1 MNNQLDSHM
10 SENSEDAIASALR
23 TIATEAAGLAA
34 IEQALQAELA
44 GPFAEAVRKIV
55 SSKGR
60 LIITGVGKSGHVGSK
75 LAASFSSTGTP
86 AYFVHAAE
94 ASHGDLGMIGQN
106 DVILALSWS
115 GETAELK
122 SIVSFSRR
130 FGIPLIALTSGETS
144 ALGLAA
150 DIVLLLPKAAEACPH
165 GLAPTTST
173 LMQLALGDALAI
185 ALLEARGFT
194 PTDFKKYHPGGSLGA
209 SLTYV
214 REIMHKGDRMPVVS
228 IGTPL
233 PEAMRVKSQKGFG
246 CVIITGS
253 NGDIAGIVT
262 DGDLS
267 RNLHRNLSELRV
279 DDIMS
284 HSPKTIEQGT
294 LATAA
299 AKIINENHIG
309 ALIVAEANKPIG
321 LIHFH
326 DLLRIGAA

>member
-1 MNNQLDSHM
+1 MSHNP
-10 SENSEDAIASALR
+10 EAAISSALR
-23 TIATEAAGLAA
+23 TVATEAQGLAA
-34 IEQALQAELA
+34 IKQALQGDLA
-44 GPFAEAVRKIV
+44 APFAAAVSKIAAC
-55 SSKGR
+55 KGR
-60 LIITGVGKSGHVGSK
+60 LIITGLGKSGHIGSK

-94 ASHGDLGMIGQN
+94 ASHGDLGMVDDN

-115 GETAELK
+115 GETAELT

-130 FGIPLIALTSGETS
+130 FGIPLIALTSGGES
-144 ALGLAA
+144 ALGRAA
-150 DIVLLLPKAAEACPH
+150 DIVLLLPKVAEACPH

-185 ALLEARGFT
+185 ALLEARQFS
-194 PTDFKKYHPGGSLGA
+194 PNDFKKYHPGGSLGA

-214 REIMHKGDRMPVVS
+214 REIMHKGDAMPVVAM
-228 IGTPL
+228 GTAM

-246 CVIITGS
+246 CVIVTDA
-253 NGDIAGIVT
+253 NGEIAGIVT

-267 RNLHRNLSELRV
+267 RNLDRNLSKLRV
-279 DDIMS
+279 DDIMTGK
-284 HSPKTIEQGT
+284 PKTIEQGM

-299 AKIINENHIG
+299 LKIINEFHIG
-309 ALIVAEANKPIG
+309 ALIVAEANKPVG
-321 LIHFH
+321 LVHFH